1 MTYLGENVPKLGFG
15 LMRLPMTGDSIDVEQ
30 VKVMVDR
37 FLGAGFTYFDTAY
50 GYNDGESETAAKA
63 AIVDRHPR
71 ESFQL
76 VTKLP
81 AWLAGSAEEAKRMFW
96 TSLER
101 TGAGYFDFYL
111 LHNLGDTRTKAFD
124 DFGIWDFAR
133 ELKEKGL
140 IRHLGFS
147 MHDKAEALDAV
158 LTKHPEAEFVQLQIN
173 YADWESVTVQSRR
186 CFEVARAHGKPVVIM
201 EPVKGGMLANPPAPV
216 ADTLR
221 RANPKAS
228 FASWALRF
236 AASLPGLVTVLS
248 GMSDMA
254 QMEDNIATMTNFR
267 PLDDGERA
275 VVEQARVLLEAIPT
289 VPCTACRYC
298 VKGCPKDIPIPDI
311 FSALNSFTVFEMFA
325 PAKRSYWFATR
336 SGATASTCIECGQC
350 KAVCPQ
356 HIAVVEELKKAAA
369 VFDEKTE

>member
-1 MTYLGENVPKLGFG
+1 
-15 LMRLPMTGDSIDVEQ
+15 
-30 VKVMVDR
+30 
-37 FLGAGFTYFDTAY
+37 
-50 GYNDGESETAAKA
+50 
-63 AIVDRHPR
+63 
-71 ESFQL
+71 
-76 VTKLP
+76 
-81 AWLAGSAEEAKRMFW
+81 MFW

-140 IRHLGFS
+140 IKHLGFS

-201 EPVKGGMLANPPAPV
+201 EPVKGGMLANPPAQV
-216 ADTLR
+216 ADILK
-221 RANPKAS
+221 RANPEAS

-254 QMEDNIATMTNFR
+254 QMEDNIATMANFK

-275 VVEQARVLLEAIPT
+275 VVEQARTLLEAIPT

-311 FSALNSFTVFEMFA
+311 FSALNSFTVFETFA

-336 SGATASTCIECGQC
+336 KGTTASTCIECGQC
-350 KAVCPQ
+350 EAVCPQ
-356 HIAVVEELKKAAA
+356 HIAVIEELKKAAA
-369 VFDEKTE
+369 IFDEKAE